1 MFTLTNK
8 IKTFSIALIVLG
20 LLGIA
25 YGFYSAP
32 STIEEAKEIVA
43 SSHHDD
49 GHASIHD
56 DHNNDDQLVS
66 SHGLYES
73 ELISRGEYDQMRS
86 EHNSENS
93 EDHEM
98 SHDEHVFHQLAN
110 RPWAAI
116 YVAAFFF
123 FMISLG
129 SLAFYAI
136 QRAAQAGWSPLLFR
150 VMEGIT
156 GYLLPGGLIILAI
169 LLFSSLHFNHMFIWM
184 DPDVV
189 EHDEIIKNKSGYLN
203 IPFFLARG
211 VFYLA
216 GWSLYRYFSRRF
228 SIAQDKANDN
238 SNHIKNFKI
247 SAGFLAFFIVTESM
261 MSWDWIMSIDPHW
274 FSTLFGWYVFASMV
288 VSAITVIAL
297 LTIFLKSMGYL
308 EKVNHNHMHDLA
320 KFMFGFSVFWSYLW
334 FSQFMLIWYA
344 NIPEEVTYF
353 ITRLEDYQL
362 PFLGMLVMNFIL
374 PFLILMNSDFKRLN
388 WMIVTAGIIILI
400 GHYMDVFNMI
410 MPSAVG
416 DQWFFGIPELGS
428 VMFFAGL
435 FLYIVF
441 SSLTKAPL
449 EASGDPFNKESEK
462 FVY

>member
-1 MFTLTNK
+1 MFILTKK
-8 IKTFSIALIVLG
+8 IKIFSLVLIILG

-25 YGFYSAP
+25 FGFYSAP
-32 STIEEAKEIVA
+32 STIEEAKEIIA
-43 SSHHDD
+43 NSHNGDD
-49 GHASIHD
+49 HASNHNYNGEAHSSMMKSNK
-56 DHNNDDQLVS
+56 DHL
-66 SHGLYES
+66 
-73 ELISRGEYDQMRS
+73 
-86 EHNSENS
+86 

-110 RPWAAI
+110 RPWAAV

-129 SLAFYAI
+129 TLAFYAI

-150 VMEGIT
+150 VMEGVT
-156 GYLLPGGLIILAI
+156 GYLLPGGIIVLVI
-169 LLFSSLHFNHMFIWM
+169 LLLSALHFNHLFIWM
-184 DPDVV
+184 DPEVV
-189 EHDEIIKNKSGYLN
+189 EHDKIIKAKSGYLN
-203 IPFFLARG
+203 VPFFLARG

-216 GWSLYRYFSRRF
+216 GWSLYRYFSRKF
-228 SIAQDKANDN
+228 SIAQDNSSDI
-238 SNHIKNFKI
+238 SNHVKNFKL
-247 SAGFLAFFIVTESM
+247 SAGFLAFFIVTDSM

-288 VSAITVIAL
+288 VSAITVIAIMI
-297 LTIFLKSMGYL
+297 IFLKSLGYL
-308 EKVNHNHMHDLA
+308 EKVNHNHLHDLA
-320 KFMFGFSVFWSYLW
+320 KFMFGFSVFWAYLW

-353 ITRLEDYQL
+353 ITRLQDYQI
-362 PFLGMLVMNFIL
+362 PFFGMLVMNFIL
-374 PFLILMNSDFKRLN
+374 PFLILINSDFKRLN
-388 WMIVTAGIIILI
+388 WIIVTAGIIILI

-416 DQWFFGIPELGS
+416 DQWSFGIPELGS

-435 FLYIVF
+435 FIYIVF
-441 SSLTKAPL
+441 DSLTKAPL
-449 EASGDPFNKESEK
+449 EATGDPLNKESEK

>member
-1 MFTLTNK
+1 MFVLTKK
-8 IKTFSIALIVLG
+8 IKIFSLALIILG

-25 YGFYSAP
+25 FGFYSAP
-32 STIEEAKEIVA
+32 STIEEAKEIIA
-43 SSHHDD
+43 NSHHGDD
-49 GHASIHD
+49 HASNHD
-56 DHNNDDQLVS
+56 YPGEAHS
-66 SHGLYES
+66 SMIES
-73 ELISRGEYDQMRS
+73 SKEYNS
-86 EHNSENS
+86 EHSEG
-93 EDHEM
+93 HEM

-110 RPWAAI
+110 RPWAAV

-129 SLAFYAI
+129 TLAFYAI

-156 GYLLPGGLIILAI
+156 GYLLPGGIIVLVI
-169 LLFSSLHFNHMFIWM
+169 LLLSALHFNHLFIWM
-184 DPDVV
+184 DPEVV
-189 EHDEIIKNKSGYLN
+189 EHDKIIKAKSGYLN
-203 IPFFLARG
+203 VPFFLARG

-216 GWSLYRYFSRRF
+216 GWSLYRYFSRKF
-228 SIAQDKANDN
+228 SIAQDNSSDI
-238 SNHIKNFKI
+238 SNHVKNFKL

-288 VSAITVIAL
+288 VSAITVIAIMI
-297 LTIFLKSMGYL
+297 IFLKSLGYL
-308 EKVNHNHMHDLA
+308 EKVNHNHLHDLA
-320 KFMFGFSVFWSYLW
+320 KFMFGFSVFWAYLW

-353 ITRLEDYQL
+353 ITRLEDYQI
-362 PFLGMLVMNFIL
+362 PFFGMLVMNFIL
-374 PFLILMNSDFKRLN
+374 PFLILINSDFKRLN
-388 WMIVTAGIIILI
+388 WIIVTAGIIILI

-416 DQWFFGIPELGS
+416 DQWSFGIPELGS

-435 FLYIVF
+435 FIYIVF
-441 SSLTKAPL
+441 DSLTKAPL
-449 EASGDPFNKESEK
+449 EATGDPLNKESEK

>member
-1 MFTLTNK
+1 MFVLTKK
-8 IKTFSIALIVLG
+8 IKIFSLALIILG

-25 YGFYSAP
+25 FGFYSAP
-32 STIEEAKEIVA
+32 STIEEAKEIIA
-43 SSHHDD
+43 NSHHGDD
-49 GHASIHD
+49 HASNHD
-56 DHNNDDQLVS
+56 YPGEAHS
-66 SHGLYES
+66 SMIES
-73 ELISRGEYDQMRS
+73 SKDYNS
-86 EHNSENS
+86 EHSEG
-93 EDHEM
+93 HEM

-110 RPWAAI
+110 RPWAAV

-129 SLAFYAI
+129 TLAFYAI

-156 GYLLPGGLIILAI
+156 GYLLPGGIIVLVI
-169 LLFSSLHFNHMFIWM
+169 LLLSALHFNHLFIWM
-184 DPDVV
+184 DPEVV
-189 EHDEIIKNKSGYLN
+189 EHDKIIKAKSGYLN
-203 IPFFLARG
+203 VPFFLARG

-216 GWSLYRYFSRRF
+216 GWSLYRYFSRKF
-228 SIAQDKANDN
+228 SIAQDNSSDI
-238 SNHIKNFKI
+238 SNHVKNFKL

-288 VSAITVIAL
+288 VSAITVIAIMI
-297 LTIFLKSMGYL
+297 IFLKSLGYL
-308 EKVNHNHMHDLA
+308 EKINHNHLHDLA
-320 KFMFGFSVFWSYLW
+320 KFMFGFSVFWAYLW

-353 ITRLEDYQL
+353 ITRLEDYQI
-362 PFLGMLVMNFIL
+362 PFFGMLVMNFIL
-374 PFLILMNSDFKRLN
+374 PFLILINSDFKRLN
-388 WMIVTAGIIILI
+388 WIIVTAGIIILI

-416 DQWFFGIPELGS
+416 DQWSFGIPELGS

-435 FLYIVF
+435 FIYIVF
-441 SSLTKAPL
+441 DSLTKAPL
-449 EASGDPFNKESEK
+449 EATGDPLNKESEK

>member
-1 MFTLTNK
+1 MFVLTKK
-8 IKTFSIALIVLG
+8 IKIFSLALIILG

-25 YGFYSAP
+25 FGFYSAP
-32 STIEEAKEIVA
+32 STIEEAKEIIA
-43 SSHHDD
+43 NSHHGDD
-49 GHASIHD
+49 HASN
-56 DHNNDDQLVS
+56 HNYPGEAHS
-66 SHGLYES
+66 SMIES
-73 ELISRGEYDQMRS
+73 SKDYNS
-86 EHNSENS
+86 EHSEG
-93 EDHEM
+93 HEM

-110 RPWAAI
+110 RPWAAV

-129 SLAFYAI
+129 TLAFYAI

-156 GYLLPGGLIILAI
+156 GYLLPGGIIVLVI
-169 LLFSSLHFNHMFIWM
+169 LLLSALHFNHLFIWM
-184 DPDVV
+184 DPEVV
-189 EHDEIIKNKSGYLN
+189 EHDKIIKAKSGYLN
-203 IPFFLARG
+203 VPFFLARG

-216 GWSLYRYFSRRF
+216 GWSLYRYFSRKF
-228 SIAQDKANDN
+228 SIAQDNSSDI
-238 SNHIKNFKI
+238 SNHVKNFKL

-288 VSAITVIAL
+288 VSAITVIAIMI
-297 LTIFLKSMGYL
+297 IFLKSLGYL
-308 EKVNHNHMHDLA
+308 EKVNHNHLHDLA
-320 KFMFGFSVFWSYLW
+320 KFMFGFSVFWAYLW

-353 ITRLEDYQL
+353 ITRLEDYQI
-362 PFLGMLVMNFIL
+362 PFFGMLVMNFIL
-374 PFLILMNSDFKRLN
+374 PFLILINSDFKRLN
-388 WMIVTAGIIILI
+388 WIIVTAGIIILI

-416 DQWFFGIPELGS
+416 DQWSFGIPELGS

-435 FLYIVF
+435 FIYIVF
-441 SSLTKAPL
+441 DSLTKAPL
-449 EASGDPFNKESEK
+449 EATGDPLNKESEK

>member
-1 MFTLTNK
+1 MFVLTKK
-8 IKTFSIALIVLG
+8 IKIFSLALIILG
-20 LLGIA
+20 LFGIA
-25 YGFYSAP
+25 FGFYSAP
-32 STIEEAKEIVA
+32 STIEEAKEIIA
-43 SSHHDD
+43 NSHHGDD
-49 GHASIHD
+49 HASNHD
-56 DHNNDDQLVS
+56 YPGEAHS
-66 SHGLYES
+66 SMIES
-73 ELISRGEYDQMRS
+73 SKDYNS
-86 EHNSENS
+86 EHSEG
-93 EDHEM
+93 HEM

-110 RPWAAI
+110 RPWAAV

-129 SLAFYAI
+129 TLAFYAI

-156 GYLLPGGLIILAI
+156 GYLLPGGIIVLVI
-169 LLFSSLHFNHMFIWM
+169 LLLSALHFNHLFIWM
-184 DPDVV
+184 DPEVV
-189 EHDEIIKNKSGYLN
+189 EHDKIIKAKSGYLN
-203 IPFFLARG
+203 VPFFLARG

-216 GWSLYRYFSRRF
+216 GWSLYRYFSRKF
-228 SIAQDKANDN
+228 SIAQDNSSDI
-238 SNHIKNFKI
+238 SNHVKNFKL

-288 VSAITVIAL
+288 VSAITVIAIMI
-297 LTIFLKSMGYL
+297 IFLKSLGYL
-308 EKVNHNHMHDLA
+308 EKVNHNHLHDLA
-320 KFMFGFSVFWSYLW
+320 KFMFGFSVFWAYLW

-353 ITRLEDYQL
+353 ITRLEDYQI
-362 PFLGMLVMNFIL
+362 PFFGMLVMNFIL
-374 PFLILMNSDFKRLN
+374 PFLILINSDFKRLN
-388 WMIVTAGIIILI
+388 WIIVTAGIIILI

-416 DQWFFGIPELGS
+416 DQWSFGIPELGS

-435 FLYIVF
+435 FIYIVF
-441 SSLTKAPL
+441 DSLTKAPL
-449 EASGDPFNKESEK
+449 EATGDPLNKESEK

>member
-49 GHASIHD
+49 GHASSYD
-56 DHNNDDQLVS
+56 DHSNEDKGHDE
-66 SHGLYES
+66 HGD
-73 ELISRGEYDQMRS
+73 G
-86 EHNSENS
+86 
-93 EDHEM
+93 HEM

-129 SLAFYAI
+129 TLAFYAI

-156 GYLLPGGLIILAI
+156 GYLLPGGLIVLVI
-169 LLFSSLHFNHMFIWM
+169 LLFSTLHFNHMFIWM
-184 DPDVV
+184 DPEVV
-189 EHDEIIKNKSGYLN
+189 EHDEIIRNKSGYLN

-216 GWSLYRYFSRRF
+216 GWSLYRYLSRKF

-238 SNHIKNFKI
+238 SNHIKNFKL
-247 SAGFLAFFIVTESM
+247 SAGFLAFFLVTESM

-274 FSTLFGWYVFASMV
+274 FSTLFGWYVFASMI
-288 VSAITVIAL
+288 VSSITVIAL
-297 LTIFLKSMGYL
+297 LTIFLKSIGYL
-308 EKVNHNHMHDLA
+308 EKVNDNHMHDLA
-320 KFMFGFSVFWSYLW
+320 KFMFGFSVFWAYLW

-362 PFLGMLVMNFIL
+362 PFFGMLVMNFIL
-374 PFLILMNSDFKRLN
+374 PFLILINSDFKRLN

-428 VMFFAGL
+428 VMFFSGL
-435 FLYIVF
+435 FIYIVF

-449 EASGDPFNKESEK
+449 EASGDPFKKESEK

>member
-1 MFTLTNK
+1 MFVLTKK
-8 IKTFSIALIVLG
+8 IKIFSLALIILG
-20 LLGIA
+20 LFGIA
-25 YGFYSAP
+25 FGFYSAP
-32 STIEEAKEIVA
+32 STIEEAKEIIA
-43 SSHHDD
+43 NSHHGDD
-49 GHASIHD
+49 HASNHD
-56 DHNNDDQLVS
+56 YPGEAHS
-66 SHGLYES
+66 SMIES
-73 ELISRGEYDQMRS
+73 SK
-86 EHNSENS
+86 EHNSEHS
-93 EDHEM
+93 EGHEM

-110 RPWAAI
+110 RPWAAV

-129 SLAFYAI
+129 TLAFYAI

-156 GYLLPGGLIILAI
+156 GYLLPGGIIVLVI
-169 LLFSSLHFNHMFIWM
+169 LLLSALHFNHLFIWM
-184 DPDVV
+184 DPEVV
-189 EHDEIIKNKSGYLN
+189 EHDKIIKAKSGYLN
-203 IPFFLARG
+203 VPFFLARG

-216 GWSLYRYFSRRF
+216 GWSLYRYFSRKF
-228 SIAQDKANDN
+228 SIAQDNSSDI
-238 SNHIKNFKI
+238 SNHVKNFKL

-288 VSAITVIAL
+288 VSAITVIAIMI
-297 LTIFLKSMGYL
+297 IFLKSLGYL
-308 EKVNHNHMHDLA
+308 EKVNHNHLHDLA
-320 KFMFGFSVFWSYLW
+320 KFMFGFSVFWAYLW

-353 ITRLEDYQL
+353 ITRLEDYQI
-362 PFLGMLVMNFIL
+362 PFFGMLVMNFIL
-374 PFLILMNSDFKRLN
+374 PFLILINSDFKRLN
-388 WMIVTAGIIILI
+388 WIIVTAGIIILI

-416 DQWFFGIPELGS
+416 DQWSFGIPELGS

-435 FLYIVF
+435 FIYIVF
-441 SSLTKAPL
+441 DSLTKAPL
-449 EASGDPFNKESEK
+449 EATGDPLNKESEK

>member
-49 GHASIHD
+49 GHSLSYDSHSDEANGHD
-56 DHNNDDQLVS
+56 E
-66 SHGLYES
+66 HGD
-73 ELISRGEYDQMRS
+73 G
-86 EHNSENS
+86 
-93 EDHEM
+93 HEM

-110 RPWAAI
+110 RPWAAV

-129 SLAFYAI
+129 TLAFYAI

-156 GYLLPGGLIILAI
+156 GYLLPGGLIVLVI
-169 LLFSSLHFNHMFIWM
+169 LLFSAFHFNHMFIWM
-184 DPDVV
+184 DPEVV

-216 GWSLYRYFSRRF
+216 GWSLYRYFSRKF

-435 FLYIVF
+435 FIYIVF

>member
-1 MFTLTNK
+1 MFILTKK
-8 IKTFSIALIVLG
+8 IKIFSLVLIILG

-25 YGFYSAP
+25 FGFYSAP
-32 STIEEAKEIVA
+32 STIEEAKEIIA
-43 SSHHDD
+43 NSHHGDD
-49 GHASIHD
+49 HASNHNYNGEAHSSMMESNK
-56 DHNNDDQLVS
+56 DHYSDHL
-66 SHGLYES
+66 
-73 ELISRGEYDQMRS
+73 
-86 EHNSENS
+86 

-110 RPWAAI
+110 RPWAAV
-116 YVAAFFF
+116 YVSAFFF

-129 SLAFYAI
+129 TLAFYAI

-156 GYLLPGGLIILAI
+156 GYLLPGGIIVLVV
-169 LLFSSLHFNHMFIWM
+169 LLLSALHFNHLFIWM
-184 DPDVV
+184 DPEVV
-189 EHDEIIKNKSGYLN
+189 EHDKIIKAKSGYLN
-203 IPFFLARG
+203 VPFFLARG

-216 GWSLYRYFSRRF
+216 GWSLYRYFSRKF
-228 SIAQDKANDN
+228 SIAQDN
-238 SNHIKNFKI
+238 SNDISNHVKNFKL

-297 LTIFLKSMGYL
+297 MIIFLKSLGYL
-308 EKVNHNHMHDLA
+308 EKVNHNHLHDLA
-320 KFMFGFSVFWSYLW
+320 KFMFGFSVFWAYLW

-353 ITRLEDYQL
+353 ITRLEDYQI

-374 PFLILMNSDFKRLN
+374 PFLILINSDFKRLN
-388 WMIVTAGIIILI
+388 WIIVMAGIIILI

-416 DQWFFGIPELGS
+416 DQWSFGIPELGS
-428 VMFFAGL
+428 LMFFTGL
-435 FLYIVF
+435 FVYIVF
-441 SSLTKAPL
+441 DSLTKAPL
-449 EASGDPFNKESEK
+449 EAAGDPLNKESEK

>member
-1 MFTLTNK
+1 MFVLTKK
-8 IKTFSIALIVLG
+8 IKIFSLALIILG

-25 YGFYSAP
+25 FGFYSAP
-32 STIEEAKEIVA
+32 STIEEAKEIIA
-43 SSHHDD
+43 NSHHGDD
-49 GHASIHD
+49 HASKHD
-56 DHNNDDQLVS
+56 YPGEAHS
-66 SHGLYES
+66 SMIES
-73 ELISRGEYDQMRS
+73 SKDYNS
-86 EHNSENS
+86 EHSEG
-93 EDHEM
+93 HEM

-110 RPWAAI
+110 RPWAAV

-129 SLAFYAI
+129 TLAFYAI

-156 GYLLPGGLIILAI
+156 GYLLPGGIIVLVI
-169 LLFSSLHFNHMFIWM
+169 LLLSALHFNHLFIWM
-184 DPDVV
+184 DPEVV
-189 EHDEIIKNKSGYLN
+189 EHDKIIKAKSGYLN
-203 IPFFLARG
+203 VPFFLARG

-216 GWSLYRYFSRRF
+216 GWSLYRYFSRKF
-228 SIAQDKANDN
+228 SIAQDNSSDI
-238 SNHIKNFKI
+238 SNHVKNFKL

-288 VSAITVIAL
+288 VSAITVIAIMI
-297 LTIFLKSMGYL
+297 IFLKSLGYL
-308 EKVNHNHMHDLA
+308 EKVNHNHLHDLA
-320 KFMFGFSVFWSYLW
+320 KFMFGFSVFWAYLW

-353 ITRLEDYQL
+353 ITRLEDYQI
-362 PFLGMLVMNFIL
+362 PFFGMLVMNFIL
-374 PFLILMNSDFKRLN
+374 PFLILINSDFKRLN
-388 WMIVTAGIIILI
+388 WIIVTAGIIILI

-416 DQWFFGIPELGS
+416 DQWSFGIPELGS

-435 FLYIVF
+435 FIYIVF
-441 SSLTKAPL
+441 DSLTKAPL
-449 EASGDPFNKESEK
+449 EATGDPLNKESEK

>member
-49 GHASIHD
+49 GHASNHD
-56 DHNNDDQLVS
+56 DHKNDDQLVS

-73 ELISRGEYDQMRS
+73 ELISRGEYDQMRAEEHTS
-86 EHNSENS
+86 EG
-93 EDHEM
+93 HEM

-110 RPWAAI
+110 RPWAAV

-129 SLAFYAI
+129 TLAFYAI

-156 GYLLPGGLIILAI
+156 GYLLPGGLIVLAI
-169 LLFSSLHFNHMFIWM
+169 LLLSALHFNHMFIWM
-184 DPDVV
+184 DPEVV

-216 GWSLYRYFSRRF
+216 GWSLYRYFSRKF

-435 FLYIVF
+435 FIYIVF